1 MTSAADR
8 RAYRGPPVLSFGFRP
23 FFLLACA
30 WPTLIVPMWVLA
42 YLGYP
47 PFAGALTRDWHEG
60 DERIV
65 FVNAWNEWAEG
76 CHLEPDLRYGRA
88 FLEATRRALGAT

>member
-1 MTSAADR
+1 MADEPTPLPPLEIPWKLASTTQPLAAGEP
-8 RAYRGPPVLSFGFRP
+8 AQTALSL
-23 FFLLACA
+23 FFFEPDDAAL
-30 WPTLIVPMWVLA
+30 V
-42 YLGYP
+42 
-47 PFAGALTRDWHEG
+47 GAFP

-88 FLEATRRALGAT
+88 FLEATRRALGQA